1 MRSDKIEGLFIIKSH
16 DVMKTKLPR
25 GFIHIII
32 DINLFDCNMSTYIS
46 PTNSERKTNLIHF

>member
-32 DINLFDCNMSTYIS
+32 DINLFDCNMSKYIS
-46 PTNSERKTNLIHF
+46 PTNSE